1 LPYNTV
7 GTVRGTLD
15 EHAEIEIAIC
25 ED

>member
-15 EHAEIEIAIC
+15 EHGEIEIAIW

>member
-15 EHAEIEIAIC
+15 EHGEIEIAIC